1 MTINLKHR
9 FFNKK
14 DSDNWIYFGVSYL
27 KLKILEKKIGS
38 NKKISLSNAIYLN
51 SNEQRKNYVNW
62 IEKQRN
68 YFNDSTHWLMN
79 NMASKDNR
87 SSNFFLYICQL
98 LSIDQYLKEFKKDK
112 NISIISENYFLIQ
125 FLKDNLK
132 DKYDIKT
139 PKGLNLFLF
148 LEKLVIF
155 FKGLINYLKI
165 IFYLIENYFFAKL
178 SKTNKTSPPSGDVYL
193 FHDLINSSNFK
204 NSIVQGA
211 IFGEY
216 PNWLVDN
223 NKTVKTL
230 PWFYKNL
237 KNKKN
242 LYKNLRLKNA
252 FIPEDWLGISDY
264 LNSLLNSF
272 KSAFTINEKIKY
284 QDIKVKNL
292 IKTEKLLALSSK
304 AAIFF
309 RYIPS
314 LKKWSV
320 NLKSI
325 TYFDNYQNQMF
336 EQPIRIGLRSLEIKT
351 KSIGFYPTLH
361 SKNFLSYHSTRNE
374 WNSKSKPDIVAC
386 SNNLCKSTLRSQG
399 IPENRIKIISDL
411 QRYSFEN
418 INFDKK
424 LSKNLLI
431 ILSLFPGANAE
442 MLNKIAHISDY
453 LVDEIG
459 LNITI
464 RPHPY
469 DKKANILKKLKWKN
483 LPSKWVW
490 SQKNLES
497 DLQNSY
503 CVVTMYSSAAIDAV
517 LSNNIL
523 VILKSELN
531 IGENFLDT
539 LEDQF
544 SVLKSTTE
552 KNLKAKLTEI
562 FLTKIN
568 TYSAE
573 FSKIKSKI
581 SLNINKN
588 KYKELIEK

>member
-14 DSDNWIYFGVSYL
+14 DSNNWIYFGVSYL
-27 KLKILEKKIGS
+27 KLNTLEKKIGN
-38 NKKISLSNAIYLN
+38 NKKISLSNSIYLN

-62 IEKQRN
+62 IEEQRN
-68 YFNDSTHWLMN
+68 YFSDSTHWLMN

-98 LSIDQYLKEFKKDK
+98 LSIDEYLKEFKKNKD
-112 NISIISENYFLIQ
+112 ITIISENYFLIE
-125 FLKDNLK
+125 FLKDNLEE
-132 DKYDIKT
+132 KYDIKT
-139 PKGLNLFLF
+139 PRGLNLLLS
-148 LEKLVIF
+148 LEKLIIF
-155 FKGLINYLKI
+155 FKGLSNYSKI
-165 IFYLIENYFFAKL
+165 IFFFIENYFFAKI
-178 SKTNKTSPPSGDVYL
+178 SKTNKTNPPSGDVYL
-193 FHDLINSSNFK
+193 FHDLVNSSSFK
-204 NSIVQGA
+204 NSTAQGV

-216 PNWLVDN
+216 PDWLENN

-264 LNSLLNSF
+264 LNSLLDSF

-284 QDIKVKNL
+284 PNIKVKNL
-292 IKTEKLLALSSK
+292 VKIEKLLALSSK

-314 LKKWSV
+314 LKKWSAD
-320 NLKSI
+320 LKSI
-325 TYFDNYQNQMF
+325 TYFDNYQNQIF
-336 EQPIRIGLRSLEIKT
+336 EQPIRIGLRDLGIKT
-351 KSIGFYPTLH
+351 KSIGFYPTMH

-374 WNSKSKPDIVAC
+374 WDSKSKPDIVAC
-386 SNNLCKSTLRSQG
+386 SNDLCKNTLISQG
-399 IPENRIKIISDL
+399 IPKNRIKIISDL
-411 QRYSFEN
+411 QRNNFVN

-424 LSKNLLI
+424 FSKNLLI
-431 ILSLFPGANAE
+431 ILSLFPGTNIE
-442 MLNKIAHISDY
+442 MLNKIANINDY
-453 LVDEIG
+453 LVNEMG

-469 DKKANILKKLKWKN
+469 DKEANVLKKLKWKN
-483 LPSKWVW
+483 LPSKWLW
-490 SQKNLES
+490 SKENLES

-503 CVVTMYSSAAIDAV
+503 CVITMYSSAAIDAI

-544 SVLKSTTE
+544 YVLKSTTE
-552 KNLKAKLTEI
+552 KNLEAKLTEI

-568 TYSAE
+568 AYSAE
-573 FSKIKSKI
+573 FSKIRSKV

-588 KYKELIEK
+588 TYKELIEE